1 MNGPS
6 VDIEIIKIRGKKI
19 GCCSNKIDFSKIK
32 NHTQLLN
39 IRNEDMRCILYCIE
53 AFFSKNVADPE
64 NPSNYESFIQRLN
77 IPSCVNF
84 PCDVLDLEELSEANM
99 DLSFAINLFKLSQG
113 NPNNLSKMLDFW

>member
-1 MNGPS
+1 
-6 VDIEIIKIRGKKI
+6 
-19 GCCSNKIDFSKIK
+19 
-32 NHTQLLN
+32 
-39 IRNEDMRCILYCIE
+39 MRCILYCIE

-113 NPNNLSKMLDFW
+113 NPNNLSKMLDF